1 MTLKRVRDVER
12 IDRHSRQEH
21 EHKVAANERS
31 ESHIPISDILAQGE
45 GAPASQKP
53 VTADRIG
60 DRIRVLRQLRG
71 LDQQE
76 LADAV
81 SVSRSSIA
89 QWETNRT
96 APRHDRIYSV
106 ASILGVSAEALTTGL
121 VKNDVAETL
130 TSDEAALLDLYRSC
144 DVAYRA
150 RIMTFC
156 RGQSRAS
163 MTNAK

>member
-1 MTLKRVRDVER
+1 MALKRVRYVG

-21 EHKVAANERS
+21 DQRVAAHERS
-31 ESHIPISDILAQGE
+31 ELDVPMSGTPADGE
-45 GAPASQKP
+45 RTPPRPKP

-106 ASILGVSAEALTTGL
+106 ASVLGVSAEALTTGL
-121 VKNDVAETL
+121 VKNDVVQML

-144 DVAYRA
+144 DVVYRA

-163 MTNAK
+163 MTNTK